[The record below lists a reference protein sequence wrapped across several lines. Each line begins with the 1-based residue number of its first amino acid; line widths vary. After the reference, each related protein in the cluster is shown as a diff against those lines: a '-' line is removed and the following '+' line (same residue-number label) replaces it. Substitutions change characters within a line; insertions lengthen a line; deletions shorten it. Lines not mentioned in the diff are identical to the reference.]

1 MVWEAQWDHWLG
13 LGHHRRDPRGDSKG
27 GISDSYDKKGYWR
40 WSLWGKMKEEL
51 KTKADDTQRMWG
63 QKRGSRID
71 TDTTRVAYWPGLIS
85 KERRPHV
92 LKMRINHEDTF
103 VSLYLH

>member
-1 MVWEAQWDHWLG
+1 MRKDE
-13 LGHHRRDPRGDSKG
+13 RGIENQSGRHTEDVRS
-27 GISDSYDKKGYWR
+27 
-40 WSLWGKMKEEL
+40 
-51 KTKADDTQRMWG
+51 
-63 QKRGSRID
+63 GSRID